1 MLFFLWIRNTD
12 WIWVHIAKKC
22 WIRICIKMYADLN
35 HCFFLILLLLF
46 TDEMLVTSVDRGGQ
60 LEALRAAEQLT
71 DVTIMAEGVRIPAHK
86 LLLSLHSH
94 YFRSG
99 DDYCTKMV
107 PYLLLILYGTFG
119 FESNCILSSG
129 KFNV

>member
-1 MLFFLWIRNTD
+1 MNVIFSLDPEYRLDLDPHCQKMLDPDLHKNVGT
-12 WIWVHIAKKC
+12 
-22 WIRICIKMYADLN
+22 YADLN

-99 DDYCTKMV
+99 DDY
-107 PYLLLILYGTFG
+107 
-119 FESNCILSSG
+119 
-129 KFNV
+129 